1 MDVCETLFHML
12 KKNEK
17 NGGFHETSPE
27 NVGRRLCKSTK
38 TGCVFLGRK
47 RMVPMEKKR

>member
-1 MDVCETLFHML
+1 ML

-17 NGGFHETSPE
+17 NGGFYETSPE
-27 NVGRRLCKSTK
+27 KVDRILCKITK
-38 TGCVFLGRK
+38 NGYWFLGRK

>member
-1 MDVCETLFHML
+1 ML

-27 NVGRRLCKSTK
+27 KVRRTLCKLTK
-38 TGCVFLGRK
+38 TASTFLGRK
-47 RMVPMEKKR
+47 RMAPMKKKR